1 VTAMRF
7 VRLWLPLVVIVGGI
21 VAIALKPDENGLL
34 GGAMI
39 VGAGL
44 AIWLLNILYRI
55 GVTGDREREDEDRAR
70 AYFDAHGH
78 WPDEPPP
85 RQSRR

>member
-1 VTAMRF
+1 MTVMKL
-7 VRLWLPLVVIVGGI
+7 VRVWLPVIVIVGGI

-44 AIWLLNILYRI
+44 AIWLLNVLYRI
-55 GVTGDREREDEDRAR
+55 GVTGDAEREEEDRAR
-70 AYFDAHGH
+70 AFFDAHGH

-85 RQSRR
+85 PSRRR